1 MLRRLNIPELGSP
14 VGPYSHAT
22 VFNDL
27 VFVSGLTATGSSAA
41 NADAGVQ
48 LREIFRQL
56 EQVLAAANSDIHR
69 LLKVTL
75 YVRSFSQLES
85 LRGTLHDLYGGELP
99 ASAAVAVADLF
110 DPQAQVEMEAIAAC
124 RPASS

>member
-1 MLRRLNIPELGSP
+1 MLTRLNIPELENP

-22 VFNDL
+22 VFNHL

-41 NADAGVQ
+41 GADAGTQ

-56 EQVLAAANSDIHR
+56 EHVLAAASSDIAH

-75 YVRSFSQLES
+75 YVRSFSQLAA
-85 LRGTLHDLYGGELP
+85 LRDTLHELYAGQLP

-110 DPQAQVEMEAIAAC
+110 DPQAEVEMEAIAAR
-124 RPASS
+124 RPANP